1 MTACSELKITQLQN
15 YSITNS
21 YMIFGFNTDV
31 KHQDT
36 IYHVQSEAREADL
49 LLQTQVFV
57 RGRCIGKR
65 AKSYASQAAEA
76 GFGDAQKE
84 QQLREQHRL
93 VLDAIREGKL
103 DNVLDHPE
111 PETLAAV
118 KELDVQWLNAESVHA
133 DRNLTMQLRVTE
145 GGSAASGARL
155 TFRFARPG
163 SAPFYTQAIADSGGS
178 AEIKI
183 EVEETSL
190 PDSSLLV
197 QANFEG
203 RTATRK
209 FLLRKA
215 E

>member
-1 MTACSELKITQLQN
+1 
-15 YSITNS
+15 
-21 YMIFGFNTDV
+21 MIFGFNTDV
-31 KHQDT
+31 KHVDT
-36 IYHVQSEAREADL
+36 IYHVQSEAREGEL

-65 AKSYASQAAEA
+65 ATSYAAKAAEA
-76 GFGDAQKE
+76 QFGDAQKE

-103 DNVLDHPE
+103 ESVLDRPE
-111 PETLAAV
+111 AELATV
-118 KELDVQWLNAESVHA
+118 KELDVQWLNAESIHS

-145 GGSAASGARL
+145 GGAAASGARL

-163 SAPFYTQAIADSGGS
+163 ASPFYTQATADSGGT

-183 EVEETSL
+183 EVEEAAL

-209 FLLRKA
+209 FMLRKA

>member
-1 MTACSELKITQLQN
+1 
-15 YSITNS
+15 
-21 YMIFGFNTDV
+21 MIFGFNTDV
-31 KHQDT
+31 KHGDT
-36 IYHVQSEAREADL
+36 IYHVQSEAREGEL

-65 AKSYASQAAEA
+65 AKSYANKASEA
-76 GFGDAQKE
+76 QFGDAQKE

-103 DNVLDHPE
+103 DSVLDHPE
-111 PETLAAV
+111 AENLAAV
-118 KELDVQWLNAESVHA
+118 KELDVEWLNSESVCV
-133 DRNLTMQLRVTE
+133 DRNLIMQLRVTE
-145 GGSAASGARL
+145 GGAGASGARL

-163 SAPFYTQAIADSGGS
+163 AAPLYTQAVADSGGA
-178 AEIKI
+178 AEVKI
-183 EVEETSL
+183 EVEEATL
-190 PDSSLLV
+190 ADSSLLV

-209 FLLRKA
+209 FVLRKA

>member
-1 MTACSELKITQLQN
+1 
-15 YSITNS
+15 
-21 YMIFGFNTDV
+21 MIFGFNTDV
-31 KHQDT
+31 KHGDT
-36 IYHVQSEAREADL
+36 IYHVQSEAREGER

-65 AKSYASQAAEA
+65 ARPYGTSGENQS
-76 GFGDAQKE
+76 GDTQKE

-103 DNVLDHPE
+103 DSMLDRGE
-111 PETLAAV
+111 AETLATV
-118 KELDVQWLNAESVHA
+118 KELEVQWLNADSVLSESQ
-133 DRNLTMQLRVTE
+133 LTMQLRVTE
-145 GGSAASGARL
+145 GGNAAPGARL

-163 SAPFYTQAIADSGGS
+163 AAPFYTQAVADSVGS

-183 EVEETSL
+183 EVDEMGL
-190 PDSSLLV
+190 PDASLLV
-197 QANFEG
+197 QANYEG

-209 FLLRKA
+209 FILRKA

>member
-1 MTACSELKITQLQN
+1 
-15 YSITNS
+15 
-21 YMIFGFNTDV
+21 MIFGFNTDV
-31 KHQDT
+31 KHGDT
-36 IYHVQSEAREADL
+36 IYHVQSEARESER

-57 RGRCIGKR
+57 RGRCIGKK
-65 AKSYASQAAEA
+65 ATSYAGKAGEPQAGEARGDSQ
-76 GFGDAQKE
+76 GDPQKE

-103 DNVLDHPE
+103 DAVLDRGE
-111 PETLAAV
+111 SEALATV
-118 KELDVQWLNAESVHA
+118 KELDVQWLNAESIHT
-133 DRNLTMQLRVTE
+133 DRSLTMQLRVTE
-145 GGSAASGARL
+145 AGAAAPGARL

-163 SAPFYTQAIADSGGS
+163 AAPFYTQTIADSAGS

-183 EVEETSL
+183 EVEESAL

-197 QANFEG
+197 QATYDG

-209 FLLRKA
+209 FVLRKA

>member
-1 MTACSELKITQLQN
+1 MV
-15 YSITNS
+15 
-21 YMIFGFNTDV
+21 FGFNTDV
-31 KHQDT
+31 KHGDT
-36 IYHVQSEAREADL
+36 IYHVQSEARESER

-57 RGRCIGKR
+57 RGRCIGKKATSYG
-65 AKSYASQAAEA
+65 AKTSESTLA
-76 GFGDAQKE
+76 DPQKE

-103 DNVLDHPE
+103 DSVLDHPE
-111 PETLAAV
+111 AETLAAV

-145 GGSAASGARL
+145 GGAAAPGARL

-163 SAPFYTQAIADSGGS
+163 EAPFYTQAVTDAGGA

-183 EVEETSL
+183 EVDESAM

-197 QANFEG
+197 QANYEG

-209 FLLRKA
+209 FALRKA

>member
-1 MTACSELKITQLQN
+1 
-15 YSITNS
+15 
-21 YMIFGFNTDV
+21 MIFGFNTDV
-31 KHQDT
+31 KHGDT
-36 IYHVQSEAREADL
+36 IYHVQSEARESER

-57 RGRCIGKR
+57 RGRCVGKR
-65 AKSYASQAAEA
+65 ATSYAAKPADTAS
-76 GFGDAQKE
+76 GDAHGDTQKE

-103 DNVLDHPE
+103 ESVLDGGE
-111 PETLAAV
+111 PEVLAAV

-145 GGSAASGARL
+145 GGSVAAGARL

-163 SAPFYTQAIADSGGS
+163 AAPFYTQAVTDAGGS

-183 EVEETSL
+183 EVEESAL
-190 PDSSLLV
+190 PDASLLV
-197 QANFEG
+197 QANFDG

-209 FLLRKA
+209 FILRKA